1 MFIRKKK
8 RRNQDGTV
16 TTYLQLVENRR
27 VDGKTRQRVLA
38 TLGRTDDPRLRKGL
52 GALVETAN
60 RYAELESILLT
71 DRARVETRIWG
82 ASLVWGRLWKEAC
95 APILKDV
102 GLTQRQTNA
111 VYLMI
116 LHRLVD
122 PGSKCAAFRFRDDI
136 YDTPFDNL
144 ELHDL

>member
-38 TLGRTDDPRLRKGL
+38 TLGRIDDPRLRKGL
-52 GALVETAN
+52 GSLVETAN
-60 RYAELESILLT
+60 RYAKLESILVT
-71 DRARVETRIWG
+71 DRAKVETRIWG
-82 ASLVWGRLWKEAC
+82 ASLVWGRLWKETF
-95 APILKDV
+95 APILRDA